1 MERSCS
7 ICGSTGNVSKNKCNA
22 CVVKMKCQCGAIN
35 AINATKCSACPII
48 FRDLKAQTRMSTL
61 KKRREEGWAGK
72 KTTKY
77 YVDALERAA
86 AHAHGAGLSVLC
98 LVFKPSGKGTLSTI
112 IEEGCHQTE
121 IVSVIKEAFNDMTRC
136 KDYVQ
141 RTYKPYNPTSASTSA
156 TTSASTFATSKSAP
170 TLPSTS
176 VPTLPSTSVPT
187 LPSTSVPTLPSTS
200 APTLPSTSAPTLPS
214 TSVPTLPSTSV
225 PTLPST
231 STPTLSSTS
240 VPTLPS
246 TSVPTLPSTS
256 APTLP
261 STSAPTLPST
271 SVPTLPST
279 FAPTLSSTSAHT
291 SSAPTLPFTSAPR
304 SATTTTSSTTPTPTK
319 AKRCANKAWHTQT
332 HKCKQRKR
340 PNKQRSRNTTPAE
353 YINPNNSDSD
363 AEEILSEKLDKNGR
377 TLYLVKWKHYSSQS
391 NTWEPSRNLKQTLA
405 LLNYKEHVQST

>member
-1 MERSCS
+1 
-7 ICGSTGNVSKNKCNA
+7 
-22 CVVKMKCQCGAIN
+22 MKCQCGAIN

-156 TTSASTFATSKSAP
+156 TTSASTFATS
-170 TLPSTS
+170 
-176 VPTLPSTSVPT
+176 
-187 LPSTSVPTLPSTS
+187 TS
-200 APTLPSTSAPTLPS
+200 APILTSTSAPTLPS
-214 TSVPTLPSTSV
+214 TSVPILPA
-225 PTLPST
+225 
-231 STPTLSSTS
+231 TP
-240 VPTLPS
+240 
-246 TSVPTLPSTS
+246 

-261 STSAPTLPST
+261 STSAPTLT
-271 SVPTLPST
+271 
-279 FAPTLSSTSAHT
+279 STSAPI

-319 AKRCANKAWHTQT
+319 AAAKTLVILFFPSLTTLLAR
-332 HKCKQRKR
+332 RG
-340 PNKQRSRNTTPAE
+340 NTTPAE

-363 AEEILSEKLDKNGR
+363 AEEIFSEKLDKNGR
-377 TLYLVKWKHYSSQS
+377 TLYLVKWKHYSSQ
-391 NTWEPSRNLKQTLA
+391 
-405 LLNYKEHVQST
+405 